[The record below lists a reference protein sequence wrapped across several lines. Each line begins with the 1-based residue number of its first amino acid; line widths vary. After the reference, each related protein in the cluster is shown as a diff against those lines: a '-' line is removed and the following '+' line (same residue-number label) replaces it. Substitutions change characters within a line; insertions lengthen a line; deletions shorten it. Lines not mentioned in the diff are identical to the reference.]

1 MNRKLEVCVFNL
13 DDLEIAAKNKV
24 SRIELCI
31 NKNYG
36 GITPPYHHIIDAI
49 SLGVNIH
56 PIIRPRA
63 GNFIY
68 TSKEINSII
77 NDVRF
82 CRENNCSGVVLGVL
96 DSNNEVDI
104 SNCKKIIKESGDMSL
119 TFHRAFDETIKPY
132 ESMEKIIDLGFDRI
146 LTSGQEEKASDGV
159 SLINKLVK
167 QSNDRISIM
176 PGSGIRASNV
186 NLFLENNAIS
196 EIHSSCYING
206 VFSEKELVRMIN
218 KVLK

>member
-1 MNRKLEVCVFNL
+1 MNRKLEVCTFNL

-36 GITPPYHHIIDAI
+36 GITPPYNHIIDAI
-49 SLGVNIH
+49 SLGVKIH

-68 TSKEINSII
+68 TAKEINSII

-82 CRENNCSGVVLGVL
+82 CRENNCSGVVLGIL

-119 TFHRAFDETIKPY
+119 TFHRAFDETSNPY

-146 LTSGQEEKASDGV
+146 LTSGQEEKATDGV
-159 SLINKLVK
+159 LLINKLVK
-167 QSNDRISIM
+167 QSKGRISIM

-186 NLFLENNAIS
+186 DLFLENNGIS

-206 VFSEKELVRMIN
+206 SFSEKELVRMIN

>member
-1 MNRKLEVCVFNL
+1 MNRKLEVCTFNL

-36 GITPPYHHIIDAI
+36 GITPPYNHIIDAI
-49 SLGVNIH
+49 SLGVMIH

-146 LTSGQEEKASDGV
+146 LTSGQEEKATDGV

-167 QSNDRISIM
+167 QSKGRISIM

-186 NLFLENNAIS
+186 DLFLENNGIS

-206 VFSEKELVRMIN
+206 SFSEKELVRMIN

>member
-1 MNRKLEVCVFNL
+1 MNRKLEVCTFNL

-36 GITPPYHHIIDAI
+36 GITPPYNHIIDAI
-49 SLGVNIH
+49 SLGVKIH

-146 LTSGQEEKASDGV
+146 LTSGQEEKATDGV

-167 QSNDRISIM
+167 QSKGRISIM

-186 NLFLENNAIS
+186 DLFLENNGIS

-206 VFSEKELVRMIN
+206 SFSEKELVRMIN

>member
-1 MNRKLEVCVFNL
+1 MNRKLEVCTFNL

-36 GITPPYHHIIDAI
+36 GITPPYNHIIDAI
-49 SLGVNIH
+49 SLGVKIH

-68 TSKEINSII
+68 TAKEINSII

-82 CRENNCSGVVLGVL
+82 CRENNCSGVVLGIL

-119 TFHRAFDETIKPY
+119 TFHRAFDETSNPY

-146 LTSGQEEKASDGV
+146 LTSGQEEKATDGV

-167 QSNDRISIM
+167 QSKGRISIM

-186 NLFLENNAIS
+186 DLFLENNGIS
-196 EIHSSCYING
+196 EIHSSSYING
-206 VFSEKELVRMIN
+206 FFSEKELVRMIN

>member
-1 MNRKLEVCVFNL
+1 MNRKLEVCTFNL

-24 SRIELCI
+24 SRVELCI

-36 GITPPYHHIIDAI
+36 GITPPYNHIIDAI
-49 SLGVNIH
+49 SLGVKIH

-146 LTSGQEEKASDGV
+146 LTSGQEEKATDGV

-167 QSNDRISIM
+167 QSKGRISIM

-186 NLFLENNAIS
+186 DLFLENNEIS

-206 VFSEKELVRMIN
+206 FFSEKELVRMIN

>member
-1 MNRKLEVCVFNL
+1 MNRKLEVCTFNL

-36 GITPPYHHIIDAI
+36 GITPPYNHIIDAI
-49 SLGVNIH
+49 SLGVKIH

-68 TSKEINSII
+68 TAKEINSII

-146 LTSGQEEKASDGV
+146 LTSGQEEKATDGV

-167 QSNDRISIM
+167 QSKGRISIM

-186 NLFLENNAIS
+186 DLFLENNGIS

-206 VFSEKELVRMIN
+206 SFSEKELVRMIN

>member
-1 MNRKLEVCVFNL
+1 MNRKLEVCTFNL

-24 SRIELCI
+24 SRIEVCI

-36 GITPPYHHIIDAI
+36 GITPPYNHIIDAI
-49 SLGVNIH
+49 SLGVKIH

-146 LTSGQEEKASDGV
+146 LTSGQEEKATDGV

-167 QSNDRISIM
+167 QSKGRISIM

-186 NLFLENNAIS
+186 DLFLENNGIS

-206 VFSEKELVRMIN
+206 SFSEKELVRMIN

>member
-1 MNRKLEVCVFNL
+1 MNRKLEVCTFNL

-167 QSNDRISIM
+167 QSKGRISIM

-186 NLFLENNAIS
+186 DLFLENNGIS

-206 VFSEKELVRMIN
+206 FFSEKELVRMI
-218 KVLK
+218 KGE

>member
-1 MNRKLEVCVFNL
+1 MNRKLEVCTFNL

-24 SRIELCI
+24 WRVELCI

-36 GITPPYHHIIDAI
+36 GITPPYHHIIDAL
-49 SLGVNIH
+49 SLGVMIH

-146 LTSGQEEKASDGV
+146 LTSGQEEKATDGV

-167 QSNDRISIM
+167 QSKGRISIM

-186 NLFLENNAIS
+186 DLFLENNEIS

-206 VFSEKELVRMIN
+206 SFSEKELVRMIN

>member
-1 MNRKLEVCVFNL
+1 MNRKLEVCTFNL

-24 SRIELCI
+24 SRVELCI

-36 GITPPYHHIIDAI
+36 GITPPYHHIIDAL
-49 SLGVNIH
+49 SLGVKIH

-104 SNCKKIIKESGDMSL
+104 SNCKKIIKECGDMSL

-146 LTSGQEEKASDGV
+146 LTSGQEEKATDGV

-167 QSNDRISIM
+167 QSKWRISIM

-186 NLFLENNAIS
+186 NLFLENNDIS

>member
-1 MNRKLEVCVFNL
+1 MNRKLEVCTFNL

-24 SRIELCI
+24 SRVELCI

-36 GITPPYHHIIDAI
+36 RITPPYHHIIDAL
-49 SLGVNIH
+49 SLGVMIH

-119 TFHRAFDETIKPY
+119 TFHRAFDETSNPY

-146 LTSGQEEKASDGV
+146 LTSGQEEKATDGV

-167 QSNDRISIM
+167 QSKGRISIM

-186 NLFLENNAIS
+186 DLFLENNEIS

-206 VFSEKELVRMIN
+206 SFSEKELVRMIN

>member
-1 MNRKLEVCVFNL
+1 MNRKLEVCTFNL

-49 SLGVNIH
+49 SLGVKIH

-68 TSKEINSII
+68 TAKEINSII

-82 CRENNCSGVVLGVL
+82 
-96 DSNNEVDI
+96 
-104 SNCKKIIKESGDMSL
+104 
-119 TFHRAFDETIKPY
+119 
-132 ESMEKIIDLGFDRI
+132 
-146 LTSGQEEKASDGV
+146 
-159 SLINKLVK
+159 
-167 QSNDRISIM
+167 
-176 PGSGIRASNV
+176 
-186 NLFLENNAIS
+186 
-196 EIHSSCYING
+196 
-206 VFSEKELVRMIN
+206 
-218 KVLK
+218 

>member
-1 MNRKLEVCVFNL
+1 MNRKLEVCTFNL

-36 GITPPYHHIIDAI
+36 GITPPYNHIIDAI
-49 SLGVNIH
+49 SLGVKIH

-68 TSKEINSII
+68 TAKEINSII

-82 CRENNCSGVVLGVL
+82 CRENNCSGVVLGIL

-119 TFHRAFDETIKPY
+119 TFHRAFDETSNPY

-146 LTSGQEEKASDGV
+146 LTSGQEEKATDGV

-167 QSNDRISIM
+167 QSKGRISIM

-186 NLFLENNAIS
+186 DLFLENNGIS

-206 VFSEKELVRMIN
+206 FFSEKELVRMIN

>member
-1 MNRKLEVCVFNL
+1 LNRKLEVCTFNL

-36 GITPPYHHIIDAI
+36 GITPPYNHIIDAI
-49 SLGVNIH
+49 SLGVKIH

-68 TSKEINSII
+68 TAKEINSII

-82 CRENNCSGVVLGVL
+82 CRENNCSGVVLGIL

-119 TFHRAFDETIKPY
+119 TFHRAFDETSNPY

-146 LTSGQEEKASDGV
+146 LTSGQEEKATDGV
-159 SLINKLVK
+159 LLINKLVK
-167 QSNDRISIM
+167 QSKGRISIM

-186 NLFLENNAIS
+186 DLFLENNGIS

-206 VFSEKELVRMIN
+206 SFSEKELVRMIN

>member
-1 MNRKLEVCVFNL
+1 MNRKLEVCTFNL

-49 SLGVNIH
+49 SLGVKIH

-82 CRENNCSGVVLGVL
+82 CRENNCSGVVLGIL

-132 ESMEKIIDLGFDRI
+132 ESMEKIIDLGSTEF
-146 LTSGQEEKASDGV
+146 
-159 SLINKLVK
+159 
-167 QSNDRISIM
+167 
-176 PGSGIRASNV
+176 
-186 NLFLENNAIS
+186 
-196 EIHSSCYING
+196 
-206 VFSEKELVRMIN
+206 
-218 KVLK
+218 

>member
-1 MNRKLEVCVFNL
+1 MNRKLEVCTFNL

-24 SRIELCI
+24 SRVELCI

-36 GITPPYHHIIDAI
+36 GITPPYHHIIDAL
-49 SLGVNIH
+49 SLGVKIH

-167 QSNDRISIM
+167 QSKGRISIM

-186 NLFLENNAIS
+186 DLFLENNEIS

-206 VFSEKELVRMIN
+206 SFSEKELVRMIN

>member
-1 MNRKLEVCVFNL
+1 MNRKLEVCTFNL

-24 SRIELCI
+24 SRVELCI

-36 GITPPYHHIIDAI
+36 GITPPYNHIIDAI
-49 SLGVNIH
+49 SLGVKIH

-167 QSNDRISIM
+167 QSKGRISIM

-186 NLFLENNAIS
+186 DLF
-196 EIHSSCYING
+196 
-206 VFSEKELVRMIN
+206 
-218 KVLK
+218 

>member
-1 MNRKLEVCVFNL
+1 MNRKLEVCTFNL

-24 SRIELCI
+24 SRIEVCI

-68 TSKEINSII
+68 TPKEINSII

-167 QSNDRISIM
+167 QSKGRISIM

-186 NLFLENNAIS
+186 DLFLENNGIS

-206 VFSEKELVRMIN
+206 SFSEKELVRMIN

>member
-1 MNRKLEVCVFNL
+1 MNRKLEVCTFNL

-49 SLGVNIH
+49 SLGVKIH

-119 TFHRAFDETIKPY
+119 TFHRAFDETSNPY

-146 LTSGQEEKASDGV
+146 LTSGQEEKATDGV
-159 SLINKLVK
+159 LLINKLVK
-167 QSNDRISIM
+167 QSKGRISIM

-186 NLFLENNAIS
+186 DLFLENNGIS

-206 VFSEKELVRMIN
+206 SFSEKELVRMIN

>member
-1 MNRKLEVCVFNL
+1 M
-13 DDLEIAAKNKV
+13 
-24 SRIELCI
+24 CI
-31 NKNYG
+31 R
-36 GITPPYHHIIDAI
+36 DR
-49 SLGVNIH
+49 
-56 PIIRPRA
+56 IRPRA

-68 TSKEINSII
+68 TAKEINSII

-82 CRENNCSGVVLGVL
+82 CRENNCSGVVLGIL

-119 TFHRAFDETIKPY
+119 TFHRAFDETSNPY

-146 LTSGQEEKASDGV
+146 LTSGQEEKATDGV

-167 QSNDRISIM
+167 QSKGRISIM

-196 EIHSSCYING
+196 ELSLIHI
-206 VFSEKELVRMIN
+206 
-218 KVLK
+218 

>member
-1 MNRKLEVCVFNL
+1 MNRKLEVCTFNL

-56 PIIRPRA
+56 TIIRPRA

-167 QSNDRISIM
+167 QSKGRISIM

-186 NLFLENNAIS
+186 DLFLENNGIS

-206 VFSEKELVRMIN
+206 SFSEKELVRMIN

>member
-1 MNRKLEVCVFNL
+1 MNRKLEVCTFNL

-36 GITPPYHHIIDAI
+36 GITPPYNHIIDAI
-49 SLGVNIH
+49 SLGVKIH

-68 TSKEINSII
+68 TAKEINSII

-82 CRENNCSGVVLGVL
+82 CRENNCSGVVLGIL

-146 LTSGQEEKASDGV
+146 LTSGQEEKATDGV

-167 QSNDRISIM
+167 QSKGRISIM

-186 NLFLENNAIS
+186 DLFLENNGIS

-206 VFSEKELVRMIN
+206 SFSEKELVRMIN

>member
-1 MNRKLEVCVFNL
+1 MNRKLEVCTFNL

-36 GITPPYHHIIDAI
+36 GITPPYNHIIDAI
-49 SLGVNIH
+49 SLGVKIH

-68 TSKEINSII
+68 TDKEINSII

-119 TFHRAFDETIKPY
+119 TFHRAFDETRNPY

-146 LTSGQEEKASDGV
+146 LTSGQEEKATDGV

-167 QSNDRISIM
+167 QSKGRISIM

-186 NLFLENNAIS
+186 DLFLENNGIS

-206 VFSEKELVRMIN
+206 SFSEKELVRMIN